1 MLFIYVIRM
10 LCLCDTSSYE
20 HIEMGKFYACQ
31 MSALQEDCRCFFIR
45 MNIVDNDCILT
56 FVHTA
61 VEHDYN
67 LNLARSL

>member
-1 MLFIYVIRM
+1 MLLECCAFVILVVM
-10 LCLCDTSSYE
+10 NTL
-20 HIEMGKFYACQ
+20 KFYACQ

-45 MNIVDNDCILT
+45 MNTVDNDCILT